1 LGLSKLKRNLAV
13 FLAVAGPGIITAAVD
28 NDAGGITTYSIAGAH
43 FSFSTLWLLAPI
55 GILLI
60 ITQEMG
66 ARLGIVTGKGLSD
79 LIRENFGVRL
89 TVALMA
95 GLFLT
100 NWANA
105 VAEFAGI
112 AAASQLL
119 GMNAFIAV
127 PLSGAIVWALVVK
140 SNYKTV
146 EKAFLIAIVF
156 YVAYAI
162 AAVMAQPDWGHAL
175 QQTIVPTLAFTP
187 GYLLALVAII
197 GATVAPWMQFYVQAS
212 VVEKGIRVKEM
223 VYARIDVVA
232 GSIVTILVMFF
243 IIVTC
248 ATVLHPRGITIDSAW
263 DAAQALAPFAGEH
276 ASALF
281 AFGLLAA
288 SLFAAAI
295 LPLATAFTVCESFG
309 WESGVNKKFEEAP
322 QFYGLFAFLIASS
335 ALIVLVPGLPL
346 MTVMYLSQ
354 ALNGVFLPVILV
366 LLLLLINK
374 KALMGRHVNGPYYN
388 AFVWLVAAAVSVMSV
403 VLVLQPI
410 LGIT

>member
-1 LGLSKLKRNLAV
+1 MKLPKLNKRNLAI
-13 FLAVAGPGIITAAVD
+13 FLAVLGPGLITAAVD

-43 FSFSTLWLLAPI
+43 FGFTTLWLLLPI
-55 GILLI
+55 GLLLI
-60 ITQEMG
+60 VTQEMG

-79 LIRENFGVRL
+79 LIRENFGVKL

-119 GMNAFIAV
+119 GMNPLITV
-127 PLSGAIVWALVVK
+127 PLSGILVWALVVK
-140 SNYKTV
+140 ANYKTV

-156 YVAYAI
+156 YLAYAI

-175 QQTIVPTLAFTP
+175 SQTVTPVFDFTP
-187 GYLLALVAII
+187 SYLLVLVALI
-197 GATVAPWMQFYVQAS
+197 GATIAPWMQFYVQAAI
-212 VVEKGIRVKEM
+212 VEKGIKAKEL
-223 VYARIDVVA
+223 VYARADVVA
-232 GSIVTILVMFF
+232 GSVVTLLVMFF

-248 ATVLHPRGITIDSAW
+248 ATVLYPQGVQIESAW
-263 DAAQALAPFAGEH
+263 DAAKALAPFAGEY

-281 AFGLLAA
+281 AFGLLTA

-295 LPLATAFTVCESFG
+295 LPLATAFTICESFG
-309 WESGVNKKFEEAP
+309 WESGVNKKLEEAP
-322 QFYGLFAFLIASS
+322 QFYGLFTFLIASS
-335 ALIVLVPGLPL
+335 GLIVLVPQLPL
-346 MTVMYLSQ
+346 VLVMYLSQ
-354 ALNGVFLPVILV
+354 ALNGIFLPVILV

-374 KALMGRHVNGPYYN
+374 KSLMGKHVNGRAYN
-388 AFVWLVAAAVSVMSV
+388 AFAWAATIAISLISL
-403 VLVLQPI
+403 VLVLEP
-410 LGIT
+410 LL

>member
-1 LGLSKLKRNLAV
+1 MGLSKLKRNLAV

-127 PLSGAIVWALVVK
+127 P
-140 SNYKTV
+140 
-146 EKAFLIAIVF
+146 
-156 YVAYAI
+156 
-162 AAVMAQPDWGHAL
+162 
-175 QQTIVPTLAFTP
+175 
-187 GYLLALVAII
+187 
-197 GATVAPWMQFYVQAS
+197 
-212 VVEKGIRVKEM
+212 
-223 VYARIDVVA
+223 
-232 GSIVTILVMFF
+232 
-243 IIVTC
+243 
-248 ATVLHPRGITIDSAW
+248 
-263 DAAQALAPFAGEH
+263 
-276 ASALF
+276 
-281 AFGLLAA
+281 
-288 SLFAAAI
+288 
-295 LPLATAFTVCESFG
+295 
-309 WESGVNKKFEEAP
+309 
-322 QFYGLFAFLIASS
+322 
-335 ALIVLVPGLPL
+335 
-346 MTVMYLSQ
+346 
-354 ALNGVFLPVILV
+354 
-366 LLLLLINK
+366 
-374 KALMGRHVNGPYYN
+374 
-388 AFVWLVAAAVSVMSV
+388 
-403 VLVLQPI
+403 
-410 LGIT
+410 